1 MSLLILAMCLVFGFF
16 LLPFILAFGFMMLI
30 WLVPIIVIVTLVLG
44 SGN

>member
-16 LLPFILAFGFMMLI
+16 LLPFILAFGFMML
-30 WLVPIIVIVTLVLG
+30 LPIIVIVALVLG